1 MMFIFAFRVLLGLV
15 AITILMAMTNTLITR
30 LPCRWHANF
39 SHVEENKRYVD
50 GVINILSSVSYTQC
64 LVACVGEQSCSFVN
78 HNRHTMTCEL
88 INVAG
93 KGFNQGKLSS
103 EPIWTFAATKL
114 NRTVVSYLFIA
125 KRVREVFLAPCQK
138 FMMGLFSENS

>member
-1 MMFIFAFRVLLGLV
+1 MFIFAFRVLLGLV
-15 AITILMAMTNTLITR
+15 ATAILLAMANTLITR

-39 SHVEENKRYVD
+39 SHIEENKRYVD
-50 GVINILSSVSYTQC
+50 IVINILSSVSYTQC

-93 KGFNQGKLSS
+93 KGFNQEKLSS
-103 EPIWTFAATKL
+103 ESTWTFAATKL
-114 NRTVVSYLFIA
+114 NRTAVSYLFVA
-125 KRVREVFLAPCQK
+125 KRVREVF
-138 FMMGLFSENS
+138 

>member
-1 MMFIFAFRVLLGLV
+1 MTFIFSFRVLMGLV
-15 AITILMAMTNTLITR
+15 AITILLAMANTLITR

-50 GVINILSSVSYTQC
+50 SVINILSSMSYTQC

-93 KGFNQGKLSS
+93 KGFNHKKLSS
-103 EPIWTFAATKL
+103 ESIWTFAATKL
-114 NRTVVSYLFIA
+114 SRTAVSYLFIT
-125 KRVREVFLAPCQK
+125 KRVREVFLAPFQT
-138 FMMGLFSENS
+138 FMMELFSENS